1 MGMATVALALALLAL
16 AALLAGLGATVR
28 VLSGVDGKP
37 RPAILSAGVGVGILG
52 VGIGLAPEILGPAA
66 LTIDTSTL
74 TILAGAV
81 LVASADVVEAVLGA
95 RLVLLALPAWSALRE
110 GEAAMA
116 AGDSAQAA
124 QAYGRAI
131 RPLVQ
136 GKRHQAELDARLKLA
151 EALLA
156 AGDLN
161 GSAVRLHEALS
172 SAREQRDPEI
182 TWATLLRAV
191 VVDSDLDRLPMA
203 NRHLGEAA
211 TIARE
216 LLSQSHLANV
226 FAELA
231 WVAYLAGDRELAGTC
246 IGWAGRAAGQ
256 IDASS
261 AFAASTTLLAA
272 HLALASGDLV
282 SAESALT
289 AAGEAAPA
297 IADPDLDAG
306 LMLGRVCLAYLQG
319 WKDSAHDSLLA
330 AAPVLRLARWRSRL
344 VLPLIALGL
353 EARRLDRRP
362 DVEAIGKLAVEL
374 AAKGGTQAELAARCA
389 DLTYDISGLARAYEV
404 RNLLAEAVKA

>member
-28 VLSGVDGKP
+28 ALSGVDGKA
-37 RPAILSAGVGVGILG
+37 RPTILSVGVGVGVLG
-52 VGIGLAPEILGPAA
+52 AGIAVAPEILGPQTF
-66 LTIDTSTL
+66 TIDASTL

-81 LVASADVVEAVLGA
+81 LVAAADVVEAVLGL
-95 RLVLLALPAWSALRE
+95 RLVLLAVPARAALRE

-116 AGDSAQAA
+116 TGDGARAA
-124 QAYGRAI
+124 TAYARAVD
-131 RPLVQ
+131 PLVR
-136 GKRHQAELDARLKLA
+136 GKRRQAELDARLKLT
-151 EALLA
+151 EALVA

-161 GSAVRLHEALS
+161 GAAIKLHEALT
-172 SAREQRDPEI
+172 SAREQGDPEV

-191 VVDSDLDRLPMA
+191 LIDSDLDRLSMA

-211 TIARE
+211 TVARE

-231 WVAYLAGDRELAGTC
+231 WVAYLAGDLELAGTC
-246 IGWAGRAAGQ
+246 IGWAGRAAGR

-282 SAESALT
+282 SADSALT
-289 AAGEAAPA
+289 AVAEAGPA

-306 LMLGRVCLAYLQG
+306 VELGRVCLAYLG
-319 WKDSAHDSLLA
+319 GLRDSARDSLRA
-330 AAPVLRLARWRSRL
+330 AVPGLHRARWRSRL
-344 VLPLIALGL
+344 VLPLVSLTL
-353 EARRLDRRP
+353 EARRQERTD
-362 DVEAIGKLAVEL
+362 DMAIFGKLAVEL
-374 AAKGGTQAELAARCA
+374 AARGGTQAELAAQCA
-389 DLTYDISGLARAYEV
+389 DPTYDISRLQRAYEV
-404 RNLLAEAVKA
+404 RNLLAEGVKA